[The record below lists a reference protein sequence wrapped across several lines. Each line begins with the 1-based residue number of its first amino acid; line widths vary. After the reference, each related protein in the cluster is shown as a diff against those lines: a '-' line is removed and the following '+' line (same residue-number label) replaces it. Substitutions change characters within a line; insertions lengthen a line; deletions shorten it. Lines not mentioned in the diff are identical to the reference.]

1 MKNFTRKFKS
11 KAAFTLV
18 ELVVTIAIVGITAGF
33 GVGIFA
39 STLRNYSSAS
49 VTATEQEKANQIES
63 FIVRNARTATEVCYI
78 DSRVSDPTYVGEK
91 DNRANSIDKFKG
103 EGKEAAV
110 IRIFIR
116 LLYVQTE

>member
-39 STLRNYSSAS
+39 
-49 VTATEQEKANQIES
+49 
-63 FIVRNARTATEVCYI
+63 
-78 DSRVSDPTYVGEK
+78 
-91 DNRANSIDKFKG
+91 
-103 EGKEAAV
+103 
-110 IRIFIR
+110 
-116 LLYVQTE
+116 